1 MTQPLRYVLITPAR
15 NEAAFIELTVKS
27 VLAQTVRP
35 LKWVIVSDGSTDGTD
50 EIVSRYVVEN
60 PWIELVRMPER
71 AERHFA
77 GKVYAFNAGR
87 SQVEHL
93 DYEAIG
99 SLDGDTSFDE
109 SYFEFLLCRLDE
121 SPSLGLVGTPFQEG
135 NRPVYDYQFT
145 NIEHVSGICQLF
157 RRECLNNIGGYVP
170 LKGGSIDHV
179 AVITARMKGWKTK
192 TFTEKVCFHHRK
204 IGTAQ
209 QSELMARFRYGIKD
223 YTIGNHFLWELSRAA
238 YQMSKPPY
246 VVGGLTLLL
255 GYTWAAIRRLQRPVS
270 EEFVAFHRR
279 EQMQRLKR
287 FWAGRII
294 PNAAAKN
301 AAKCA

>member
-1 MTQPLRYVLITPAR
+1 MTAPLRYVLITPAR

-27 VLAQTVRP
+27 MLAQTVRP
-35 LKWVIVSDGSTDGTD
+35 LKWVIVSDGSTDSTD
-50 EIVSRYVVEN
+50 EIVSRYVAEN

-71 AERHFA
+71 AERSFA

-87 SQVEHL
+87 SHVERL

-109 SYFEFLLCRLDE
+109 SYFDFLLCRLVE
-121 SPSLGLVGTPFQEG
+121 NPSLGLVGTPFQECD
-135 NRPVYDYQFT
+135 RPVYDYRFT

-157 RRECLNNIGGYVP
+157 RRECLEDIGGYVP

-179 AVITARMKGWKTK
+179 AVISARMKGWKTK
-192 TFTEKVCFHHRK
+192 TFTEKTCFHHRK

-223 YTIGNHFLWELSRAA
+223 YTIGNHFVWELSRAA

-246 VVGGLTLLL
+246 MAGGLMLLL
-255 GYTWAAIRRLQRPVS
+255 GYAWAATRRVQRPVS
-270 EEFVAFHRR
+270 GEFVAFHRR

-287 FWAGRII
+287 FWASRIV
-294 PNAAAKN
+294 PDAAAKD